1 MKMKSILK
9 LMGAAGL
16 LVGVLFLKQRS
27 NSSENDN
34 DTDNDT
40 DNDLSEQSLTDESFS
55 RETETEK
62 PISCVSPK
70 EIYNSAK
77 CDAVSS
83 ITERHQKAGEV
94 LRESLNNIF
103 NGSNENDCDVSSS
116 ESENDWVDSNC
127 EESSVCD
134 DDNLDIDNEEKFNKI
149 NNLLNEDKGELP
161 K

>member
-55 RETETEK
+55 RETETE
-62 PISCVSPK
+62 
-70 EIYNSAK
+70 N
-77 CDAVSS
+77 
-83 ITERHQKAGEV
+83 
-94 LRESLNNIF
+94 LSLVYHRKKYIILQ
-103 NGSNENDCDVSSS
+103 
-116 ESENDWVDSNC
+116 
-127 EESSVCD
+127 SVM
-134 DDNLDIDNEEKFNKI
+134 LY
-149 NNLLNEDKGELP
+149 LL
-161 K
+161 